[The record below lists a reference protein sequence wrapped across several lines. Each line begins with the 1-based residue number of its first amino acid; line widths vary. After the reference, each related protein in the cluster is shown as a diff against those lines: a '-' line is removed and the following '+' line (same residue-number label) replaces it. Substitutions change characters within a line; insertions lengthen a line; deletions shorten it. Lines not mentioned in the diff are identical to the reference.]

1 MVDLTKQRD
10 FQSLG
15 IMSSVNESYVLLKFG
30 IGIHRDNFGRRA
42 KCELVVK
49 SSAYACVGKTNFI

>member
-10 FQSLG
+10 VQSLG
-15 IMSSVNESYVLLKFG
+15 IVSSVNGSYVLLKFG
-30 IGIHRDNFGRRA
+30 IGIHRDNFGGRA

-49 SSAYACVGKTNFI
+49 SSAYACV